1 MADGGPPR
9 SSVTPKVALQYSEMS
24 KTPGNFQHIPK
35 WSDLHPTI
43 PQLYV
48 PEWKTD
54 MKNREVILRECK
66 QAGLY
71 YGPHDESLFLFACGA
86 MNECKQAGLY
96 YGPHDESLFLFASVS
111 RLACTTGLT
120 TRACSCLRV
129 AGLYYGPHDESLFLC
144 KRERL
149 NHGED
154 RRRVET
160 NYASQPD
167 RRTLINPP
175 RWSHL
180 YRHRSTL
187 MMFTDPGSD

>member
-71 YGPHDESLFLFACGA
+71 YGPHDESLFL
-86 MNECKQAGLY
+86 
-96 YGPHDESLFLFASVS
+96 
-111 RLACTTGLT
+111 
-120 TRACSCLRV
+120 
-129 AGLYYGPHDESLFLC
+129 C